1 MRLWSLRFRDNRS
14 RLTAIVVILLLIG
27 LVLFFGGRYKSMR
40 DIDPKGGNLFI
51 FFLININIILLTVLV
66 FLLARN
72 AIKLF
77 YEGRARVFG
86 YHLRTRLVLIFVG
99 FSLIPT
105 ILLFFVAKGF
115 INDSVEYWFNLN
127 VDQAVE
133 GALGVSRDY
142 YSTLTERSR
151 VLAQRVSNRLEDPPE
166 GKKLEDLLEEVRK
179 EYALSMVDLFDPD
192 GRFVARAWDG
202 TSPQNFVDGQNSI
215 VLNALVGRVV
225 DTISRADKGE
235 YIRASAPI
243 TMRSGQGA
251 VVVSLHLSEEIR
263 LRSETLARTY
273 RGYTEMKL
281 QERPIRLNYLA
292 YLLLI
297 TLLILFSAVWL
308 GFYIARGITVPIGLL
323 AEGATK
329 VASGDLTVRIDSDA
343 SDEIGILI
351 QAFNRMTA
359 ELEGATRELEK
370 AYRENEQRRSYIET
384 VLRNVG
390 TGVVSMDLAGR
401 INTFNR
407 AAERMFDVQAEEV
420 LERPYTRVLT
430 QEHSALIEGILRD
443 LKDEGGVR
451 IRREVPVVVQ
461 GKPLILFITVSLLE
475 DAKGKNIGTVFVI
488 EDMTML
494 VNAQRKAAWS
504 EAAKR
509 IAHEIKNP
517 LTPIQ
522 LSAERIR
529 RRLEGRLTESDD
541 RVLREGTDS
550 IVREVGAMRHLV
562 DEFSQFA
569 RLPALKPVPGDI
581 NKAVQEAVALFRVVG
596 EQAEG
601 GRVEVVLAANLPQVS
616 FDDEQIR
623 RVIINLLDNA
633 IWAVRDLGE
642 DGLVTVATRIVD
654 DTMIAVSVT
663 DSGSGIP
670 VNLMDRIFDPYFST
684 REDGTGLGLAI
695 AKRIVE
701 EHGGKLD
708 CSPGPG
714 GGTMFTIRI
723 PVDIDPMRR
732 I

>member
-1 MRLWSLRFRDNRS
+1 MTFWSRKFRDNRS
-14 RLTAIVVILLLIG
+14 RWTAIVVILLLIG
-27 LVLFFGGRYKSMR
+27 LVLFFGGRYKAMR
-40 DIDPKGGNLFI
+40 DLAPKGGNLFI

-86 YHLRTRLVLIFVG
+86 YHLRTRLVFIFVG

-115 INDSVEYWFNLN
+115 ITDSIGYWFNPN

-142 YSTLTERSR
+142 YSTLTDRSR
-151 VLAQRVSNRLEDPPE
+151 VLAQRVSARLESPPPE
-166 GKKLEDLLEEVRK
+166 GKELEDLLEEIRK
-179 EYALSMVDLFDPD
+179 EYALSMVDLFGAD
-192 GRFVARAWDG
+192 GRFTGRAWDG
-202 TSPQNFVDGQNSI
+202 TSPQNFVDNQSSL
-215 VLNALVGRVV
+215 VQNALVGRVV
-225 DTISRADKGE
+225 DNVSRADKGE
-235 YIRASAPI
+235 YIRASAPLI
-243 TMRSGQGA
+243 LSDGQGA
-251 VVVSLHLSEEIR
+251 VVVSLHFSEEIR
-263 LRSETLARTY
+263 LRSEILSRTY

-281 QERPIRLNYLA
+281 QERPIRLNYLS

-308 GFYIARGITVPIGLL
+308 GFYLARGITVPIGLL
-323 AEGATK
+323 AEGAER
-329 VASGDLTVRIDSDA
+329 VASGDLTVRIESEA
-343 SDEIGILI
+343 SDEIGILV
-351 QAFNRMTA
+351 QAFNRMTE
-359 ELEGATRELEK
+359 ELDGANRNLDK
-370 AYRENEQRRSYIET
+370 AYRENEQRRTYIET

-401 INTFNR
+401 VNTFNR
-407 AAERMFDVQAEEV
+407 AAERMFDVKAEDI
-420 LERPYTRVLT
+420 LEKPYSKILT
-430 QEHSALIEGILRD
+430 LEHTALIDGILKELRD
-443 LKDEGGVR
+443 EKVAR
-451 IRREVPVVVQ
+451 IRREIPVVVRDT
-461 GKPLILFITVSLLE
+461 PRILFVTVSVME
-475 DAKGKNIGTVFVI
+475 DAPGKNIGTVFVI

-522 LSAERIR
+522 LSAQRIR
-529 RRLEGRLTESDD
+529 RRLVGRLGEADD

-550 IVREVGAMRHLV
+550 IVREVDAMRNLV

-569 RLPALKPVPGDI
+569 RLPVLKLVPGDI
-581 NKAVQEAVALFRVVG
+581 NKVVEEAAALFRVGG
-596 EQAEG
+596 EEG
-601 GRVEVVLAANLPQVS
+601 GAVELSLEENLRRVS
-616 FDDEQIR
+616 FDDEQMR

-633 IWAVRDLGE
+633 IRAVRERGE
-642 DGLVTVATRIVD
+642 EGVVRVSTSIMEEGMVV
-654 DTMIAVSVT
+654 VSVS
-663 DSGSGIP
+663 DNGSGIP
-670 VNLMDRIFDPYFST
+670 NNLMDRIFDPYFST

-695 AKRIVE
+695 AQRIVE
-701 EHGGKLD
+701 EHGGRLD
-708 CSPGPG
+708 CAPGSMG
-714 GGTMFTIRI
+714 GAMFSIQI
-723 PVDIDPMRR
+723 PVDIDPTRR

>member
-1 MRLWSLRFRDNRS
+1 MRLWSIRFRDSRS
-14 RLTAIVVILLLIG
+14 RWTAIVVILLLI
-27 LVLFFGGRYKSMR
+27 VLILFLGGRYKSMR
-40 DIDPKGGNLFI
+40 NVDPRGGNLFI

-105 ILLFFVAKGF
+105 ILLFFVARGF
-115 INDSVEYWFNLN
+115 INDSIEYWFNLN

-133 GALGVSRDY
+133 GALDVSRDY
-142 YSTLTERSR
+142 YSTLADRAR
-151 VLAQRVSNRLEDPPE
+151 LLAQRVSNRLQTPPA
-166 GKKLEDLLEEVRK
+166 GMDLEVYLEELRR
-179 EYALSMVDLFDPD
+179 EYALSMVDLFDKD

-202 TSPQNFVDGQNSI
+202 TSPQNFVDDQSSI
-215 VLNALVGRVV
+215 VLNALKGRVV
-225 DTISRADKGE
+225 DIVNRADKGE
-235 YIRASAPI
+235 YIRASAPAI
-243 TMRSGQGA
+243 MPAGQGV

-263 LRSETLARTY
+263 VRSETLARTY

-281 QERPIRLNYLA
+281 QERPIRLNYMA
-292 YLLLI
+292 YLLFI

-323 AEGATK
+323 AEGAAR
-329 VASGDLTVRIDSDA
+329 VASGDLTVRIESEA
-343 SDEIGILI
+343 TDEIGILV
-351 QAFNRMTA
+351 QAFNRMTK
-359 ELEGATRELEK
+359 EMERATRELEK
-370 AYRENEQRRSYIET
+370 AYGENEQRRSYIET

-401 INTFNR
+401 VNTFNR
-407 AAERMFDVQAEEV
+407 ASERMFDVRAEDI
-420 LERPYTRVLT
+420 LGRPYTKVLS
-430 QEHSALIEGILRD
+430 QEHAALIRGM
-443 LKDEGGVR
+443 LKDMEDEGEDS
-451 IRREVPVVVQ
+451 IRREVPVAVQ

-475 DAKGKNIGTVFVI
+475 DASGKNIGTVFVI

-529 RRLEGRLTESDD
+529 RRLDGRLEEADD
-541 RVLREGTDS
+541 RVLRESTDS
-550 IVREVGAMRHLV
+550 IVREVNAMRHLV

-581 NKAVQEAVALFRVVG
+581 NKAVQEAVALFRAAD
-596 EQAEG
+596 ERSEG
-601 GRVEVVLAANLPQVS
+601 GIVEVSLAPNLPQVS

-633 IWAVRDLGE
+633 IKAVGHRDG
-642 DGLVTVATRIVD
+642 DGFVAVSTHLVD
-654 DTMIAVSVT
+654 ETMVAVSVT
-663 DSGSGIP
+663 DNGAGISGD
-670 VNLMDRIFDPYFST
+670 LMDRIFEPYFST

-695 AKRIVE
+695 AQRIME
-701 EHGGKLD
+701 EHGGRLVY
-708 CSPGPG
+708 SPGPEG
-714 GGTMFTIRI
+714 GAVFTIMI

-732 I
+732 V

>member
-1 MRLWSLRFRDNRS
+1 MKFWSLKFRDNRS
-14 RLTAIVVILLLIG
+14 RWTAIVVILLLIG

-40 DIDPKGGNLFI
+40 DLNPMGGNLFI
-51 FFLININIILLTVLV
+51 FFLININIILLTVLF

-72 AIKLF
+72 TIKLF

-115 INDSVEYWFNLN
+115 ISDNIEYWFNIN

-133 GALGVSRDY
+133 GALSVSRDY
-142 YSTLTERSR
+142 YSTLTDRSR
-151 VLAQRVSNRLEDPPE
+151 ALAQRVSARLEAPPR
-166 GKKLEDLLEEVRK
+166 GKELEDLLEEIRK
-179 EYALSMVDLFDPD
+179 EYALSMVDLFDTD

-202 TSPQNFVDGQNSI
+202 ASPQNFVDDQSSL
-215 VLNALVGRVV
+215 VQNALVGRVV
-225 DTISRADKGE
+225 DSVNRADKGE
-235 YIRASAPI
+235 YIRASAPL
-243 TMRSGQGA
+243 TLPTGQGA
-251 VVVSLHLSEEIR
+251 VVVSLHLSEEVR
-263 LRSETLARTY
+263 LKSELLSRTY

-281 QERPIRLNYLA
+281 QERPIRLNYQA
-292 YLLLI
+292 YLLFI
-297 TLLILFSAVWL
+297 TLLILFSAMWL
-308 GFYIARGITVPIGLL
+308 GFYLARGITVPIGLL
-323 AEGATK
+323 AEGAEK
-329 VASGDLTVRIDSDA
+329 VASGDLTVRIDSEA
-343 SDEIGILI
+343 TDEIGILV
-351 QAFNRMTA
+351 QAFNRMTE
-359 ELEGATRELEK
+359 ELDGANRNLEK
-370 AYRENEQRRSYIET
+370 ASRENEQRRTYIET

-401 INTFNR
+401 VNTFNR
-407 AAERMFDVQAEEV
+407 AAERMFGVKAEDI

-430 QEHSALIEGILRD
+430 QEHAAIIDGILGE
-443 LKDEGGVR
+443 LKEEGVGR
-451 IRREVPVVVQ
+451 IRREIPVAVQ
-461 GKPLILFITVSLLE
+461 GTPLILFITVSVME
-475 DAKGKNIGTVFVI
+475 DALGKNIGTVFVI
-488 EDMTML
+488 EDMTIL

-529 RRLEGRLTESDD
+529 RRLDGRLGEADD
-541 RVLREGTDS
+541 RVLREGTDA

-569 RLPALKPVPGDI
+569 RLPVLKPIAGDI
-581 NKAVQEAVALFRVVG
+581 NKAVQEAVALFKVVG
-596 EQAEG
+596 EQG
-601 GRVEVVLAANLPQVS
+601 GSVEVSLAAGLPSVS
-616 FDDEQIR
+616 FDDEQMR

-633 IWAVRDLGE
+633 IRAIADRGEEGIVRVSTSIMEEGM
-642 DGLVTVATRIVD
+642 V
-654 DTMIAVSVT
+654 AVSVS
-663 DSGSGIP
+663 DNGSGIP
-670 VNLMDRIFDPYFST
+670 TDLLDRIFDPYFSS

-695 AKRIVE
+695 AQRIVE

-708 CSPGPG
+708 CVAGPHG
-714 GGTMFTIRI
+714 GAMFTVRI
-723 PVDIDPMRR
+723 PVEIDPMRR

>member
-1 MRLWSLRFRDNRS
+1 MKLWSLRFRDNRS

-27 LVLFFGGRYKSMR
+27 LVLFFGGRYRSMR
-40 DIDPKGGNLFI
+40 DLNPKGGNLFI
-51 FFLININIILLTVLV
+51 FFLINVNIILLTVLV

-99 FSLIPT
+99 FTLIPT

-115 INDSVEYWFNLN
+115 ISDNIEYWFNLN
-127 VDQAVE
+127 VDQAIE
-133 GALGVSRDY
+133 GALSVSRDY
-142 YSTLTERSR
+142 YSTLTDRSR
-151 VLAQRVSNRLEDPPE
+151 AFAQRASEHLRSPPG
-166 GKKLEDLLEEVRK
+166 GKALEDLLEEIRK
-179 EYALSMVDLFDPD
+179 EYALSMVDLFDPE

-202 TSPQNFVDGQNSI
+202 VSPQNFVDDQSSL
-215 VLNALVGRVV
+215 VQNALVGRVIDSV
-225 DTISRADKGE
+225 SRADKGE
-235 YIRASAPI
+235 YIRASAPVA
-243 TMRSGQGA
+243 MPGGQGA
-251 VVVSLHLSEEIR
+251 VVVSLHLSEEVR
-263 LRSETLARTY
+263 LKAETLSSTY

-292 YLLLI
+292 YLLFI

-308 GFYIARGITVPIGLL
+308 GFYLARGITVPIGLL
-323 AEGATK
+323 AEGAAK
-329 VASGDLTVRIDSDA
+329 VASGDLTVRIDSEA
-343 SDEIGILI
+343 SDEIGILV
-351 QAFNRMTA
+351 QAFNRMTE
-359 ELEGATRELEK
+359 ELEGANRNLEK
-370 AYRENEQRRSYIET
+370 AYRENEQRRTYIET

-401 INTFNR
+401 VNTFNR
-407 AAERMFDVQAEEV
+407 AAERIFDVKAEDI
-420 LERPYTRVLT
+420 LDRSYTRILT
-430 QEHSALIEGILRD
+430 HEHAALIDGIISDLRE
-443 LKDEGGVR
+443 KGVTR
-451 IRREVPVVVQ
+451 IRREIPVVVR
-461 GKPLILFITVSLLE
+461 GKPLILFVTVSVME
-475 DAKGKNIGTVFVI
+475 DAQGKKIGTVFVI

-529 RRLEGRLTESDD
+529 RRLDGRLDKADD
-541 RVLREGTDS
+541 RVLKEGTDA
-550 IVREVGAMRHLV
+550 IVREVNAMRHLV

-569 RLPALKPVPGDI
+569 RLPALKAVPGDI
-581 NKAVQEAVALFRVVG
+581 NKAVEEAVALFRVVG
-596 EQAEG
+596 EQQG
-601 GRVEVVLAANLPQVS
+601 TVEVSLAENLPKVS

-633 IWAVRDLGE
+633 IRAVADRRQTGVVRVSTDIAEEGM
-642 DGLVTVATRIVD
+642 V
-654 DTMIAVSVT
+654 AVSVS
-663 DSGSGIP
+663 DNGSGIP
-670 VNLMDRIFDPYFST
+670 ADLMDRIFDPYFST

-695 AKRIVE
+695 AQRIVQ

-708 CSPGPG
+708 CGPGPQG
-714 GGTMFTIRI
+714 GVVFTIRI